1 MNSNLERNTNPAKLK
16 NQVVQDIK
24 RVKEDL
30 NQIKRLLTPGQF
42 LDQLIFQNKAPFE
55 SLQYMKEN
63 PIGTTFLTI
72 GSLLLIRDEFQHSY
86 ESKIINKAKGF
97 KQHAEDSITNS
108 KIKMAQVKAEIKSGI
123 QGQSANVER
132 IKDKFADKVQNV
144 KDKTLEAKE
153 AFHDIDPTILIT
165 VGAGLGVLS
174 GYSVPA
180 SSIETNLAENF
191 AEFGLDD
198 FLLDLQTALN
208 ESVNLVKNEFL
219 SELGEKDFN
228 FF

>member
-30 NQIKRLLTPGQF
+30 NQIKRSLTPGQL
-42 LDQLIFQNKAPFE
+42 LDQLIFQNKAPLE

-63 PIGTTFLTI
+63 PIGATFLTI
-72 GSLLLIRDEFQHSY
+72 GSLLLMRDEFLSSY
-86 ESKIINKAKGF
+86 ESKIISKAKSY
-97 KQHAEDSITNS
+97 KQHAEDSLTQS
-108 KIKMAQVKAEIKSGI
+108 KLKMSELKAEIKSGI
-123 QGQSANVER
+123 KGQSAHVDKM
-132 IKDKFADKVQNV
+132 KDKFEDKVQEV

-153 AFHDIDPTILIT
+153 AFHDIDPSILIM

-174 GYSVPA
+174 GYSVPGT
-180 SSIETNLAENF
+180 SVETKLAENF
-191 AEFGLDD
+191 TKFGLDS
-198 FLLDLQTALN
+198 FLLDLQNALN

-219 SELGEKDFN
+219 NELGEKDIN